1 MTITSKTAVR
11 AIVDRFMA
19 ANPLAELP
27 DGYEHA
33 AAETGLSVEEVEA
46 VVNEESE
53 SV

>member
-1 MTITSKTAVR
+1 MTIRAKQSIR

-33 AAETGLSVEEVEA
+33 AEKTGLSVEEVEA
-46 VVNEESE
+46 VVNEEQE
-53 SV
+53 A